1 MKNNKLSAMD
11 ELRQEKMRLA
21 EECASQEKRLRETLD
36 FAKGNFGSLLLGS
49 VFSSTKSGLSG
60 IMSLFG
66 GGKSSSKVKNKDDED
81 ESSSSSGSWLMPM
94 LVSATPLV
102 WEIVQPMLVGMVLDK
117 VKSLF
122 MPSKKKRKKK
132 IFKKKKVSE

>member
-66 GGKSSSKVKNKDDED
+66 GGKSSSKVKSKDDED
-81 ESSSSSGSWLMPM
+81 ESSSSGSWLMPM